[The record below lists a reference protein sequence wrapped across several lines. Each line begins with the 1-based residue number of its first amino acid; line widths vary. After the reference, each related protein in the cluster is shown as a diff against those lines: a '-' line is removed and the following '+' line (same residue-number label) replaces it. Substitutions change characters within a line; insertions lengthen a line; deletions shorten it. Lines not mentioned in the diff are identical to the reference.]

1 MLMTRPSASGNLS
14 TALVM
19 PSLED
24 VSDHSPSA
32 SLQSTRPGAFLIR
45 ATRAS
50 LPPGGLLWVGQH
62 WVKTKPLDRHQTRQ
76 CWTKGEDMLAWQ
88 GVALRVQEGLKG
100 QSTDASWRVRGRPQ
114 RKGGVQFRNLHEV
127 TLALAR
133 ASHVGVS
140 LGCLKIQDALH

>member
-1 MLMTRPSASGNLS
+1 MCPTIPLLQACKARVQEHFSSGRHVLRS
-14 TALVM
+14 HR
-19 PSLED
+19 ED
-24 VSDHSPSA
+24 
-32 SLQSTRPGAFLIR
+32 F
-45 ATRAS
+45 
-50 LPPGGLLWVGQH
+50 WVGQH